1 MLLIVTSQ
9 INSSQRSYLWPS
21 SLCVDSASSKER
33 GPALRSGSSFW
44 EETGR
49 GRVDGTEPQEQGDVT
64 GAPPRTEAKLCTG
77 TEDCEKED
85 DPQDYVK
92 TCYSSESGTLAKRKA

>member
-9 INSSQRSYLWPS
+9 INSSQRSYLWPG
-21 SLCVDSASSKER
+21 SLCVDSASSKEQ
-33 GPALRSGSSFW
+33 GPALKSGSW

-64 GAPPRTEAKLCTG
+64 GAPPRMEAKLCTG
-77 TEDCEKED
+77 TEDHEKEGD
-85 DPQDYVK
+85 RQDYVK